1 MSGWEKEWGD
11 ILFEKRGKMNEKW
24 IAFIPTIPKI
34 KFYCS
39 LMLKIV
45 RITVITFLQN
55 NNN

>member
-45 RITVITFLQN
+45 RTTVYIIYHN
-55 NNN
+55 K